1 MHLPDPTPVT
11 NDTGFHPAPGYILAE
26 IFMPE
31 TLSGIVLP
39 NKVKDE
45 RQPELERV
53 IVLEHIP
60 AADSPFGHGLRPGTR
75 ILVKGGGLYPLVP
88 DRKTTIVDERD
99 LLGVY
104 DQA

>member
-1 MHLPDPTPVT
+1 MSSDHTEVK

-26 IFMPE
+26 IFLPDAV
-31 TLSGIVLP
+31 SGIVLP

-53 IVLEHIP
+53 IVLEHNNREPLTRI
-60 AADSPFGHGLRPGTR
+60 APGTR
-75 ILVKGGGLYPLVP
+75 ILVKGGGLFNIVP
-88 DRKTTIVDERD
+88 GRKLTIVDEQD

-104 DQA
+104 A

>member
-26 IFMPE
+26 IFMPDK
-31 TLSGIVLP
+31 LGVVVLP
-39 NKVKDE
+39 NAVKDE

-53 IVLEHIP
+53 IVLAHNAGEIEE
-60 AADSPFGHGLRPGTR
+60 LRPGTR

-88 DRKTTIVDERD
+88 GRRTTIVDERD
-99 LLGVY
+99 LLGTY
-104 DQA
+104 DAA

>member
-1 MHLPDPTPVT
+1 MTITDPAPVT

-53 IVLEHIP
+53 IVLEHRPDESQAI
-60 AADSPFGHGLRPGTR
+60 GLLKPGTR

-88 DRKTTIVDERD
+88 GRRTTIVDERD

-104 DQA
+104 DKA

>member
-1 MHLPDPTPVT
+1 MLTNDHTDVK

-26 IFMPE
+26 IFLPDAV
-31 TLSGIVLP
+31 SGIVLP

-53 IVLEHIP
+53 VVLEHNPKGDEQI
-60 AADSPFGHGLRPGTR
+60 GVLRPGTR
-75 ILVKGGGLYPLVP
+75 ILVKGGGLFNIVP
-88 DRKTTIVDERD
+88 GRKLTLVDEQD

-104 DQA
+104 E